1 MIKYPSTGQFRDAIK
16 QVTSNAKYHNLPVPT
31 LTFEGTVKMH
41 GSNLSFVRPLVGDQ
55 SQIVTQSRE
64 RIITIES
71 DNAGSAVWGQGNLEV
86 LNNIFNE
93 VSELFKDQFAA
104 DTPVQIVGE
113 WCGGSIQKGVGLN
126 QLPKM
131 YVVFAIRIAE
141 DEDAN
146 KHWLSSD
153 LIKSIVGK
161 YTKEDLFH
169 TYQFPTWK
177 VEVDFNRPDLAQ
189 NRLVELTELVENRC
203 PVADQLLGD
212 KAVGELVGEGLVWT
226 PVANDGELLQFI
238 NTRFK
243 TKGEKHSVSK
253 VKTIAAVDPE
263 KFDNMEKFVDAVA
276 TKNRLDQG
284 IDKLKEMGL
293 EIDMKNMG
301 AYIKWVMGDIA
312 REEADTLYASGLTM
326 KEVNGKIANVARQHF
341 SDVLNQNVFA
351 GN

>member
-16 QVTSNAKYHNLPVPT
+16 QVVSNAKYHNTPIPT
-31 LTFEGTVKMH
+31 ITFEGTVKLH
-41 GSNLSFVRPLVGDQ
+41 GSNLSFIRPLVGDK

-64 RIITIES
+64 RIITVES
-71 DNAGSAVWGQGNLEV
+71 DNAGSAVWGQGNINI
-86 LNNIFNE
+86 LNSIFNE
-93 VSELFKDQFAA
+93 VSALFKDKFSA

-113 WCGGSIQKGVGLN
+113 WCGGNIQKGVGLN

-189 NRLVELTELVENRC
+189 NRLVELTELVEKRC

-212 KAVGELVGEGLVWT
+212 KAVGELIGEGLVWT
-226 PVANDGELLQFI
+226 PVPNEGEMLQFI
-238 NTRFK
+238 NTRHK
-243 TKGEKHSVSK
+243 TKGEKHAVSK

-263 KFDNMEKFVDAVA
+263 KFDNIEKFVDAVA
-276 TKNRLDQG
+276 TVNRLNQG
-284 IDKLKEMGL
+284 IDKLAEMGL

-301 AYIKWVMGDIA
+301 EYMKWVMGDIA
-312 REEADTLYASGLTM
+312 REEADTLFASGLTM
-326 KEVNGKIANVARQHF
+326 KEVNSKVANVARKHF
-341 SDVLNQNVFA
+341 IDHIDQLTFN
-351 GN
+351 